1 MTGGLI
7 KMEWNTNLKGLQHIG
22 IPTNDMDATVEFY
35 EKIGFEIAH
44 EAKDGDVRVV
54 FLKLGSLMLET
65 YENNAAVLKDG
76 AVDHIAFDVADIE
89 EAYKFIT
96 GLGIK
101 ILTEITYLPFW
112 DNGIKFFIAQGPN
125 MERLEFAQYL

>member
-1 MTGGLI
+1 
-7 KMEWNTNLKGLQHIG
+7 MEWNTNLKGLQHIG
-22 IPTNDMDATVEFY
+22 IPTNDMEATVEFY

>member
-1 MTGGLI
+1 
-7 KMEWNTNLKGLQHIG
+7 MEWNTNLKGLQHIG